1 MPNRDP
7 EYRAVA
13 HTPTAEHRLPFY
25 ARPKFIGASIARLL
39 LVASAPVALVIID
52 DAAAA
57 FRGPV
62 DGRAE
67 QCAVFWIFGVG
78 LWAVLRVKAEDAVL
92 LAAWSVAGAVA
103 VVVCDSWLRAG
114 GSALPP
120 PMAFVD
126 MLLVLVIASMH
137 AKIKALLRVWR
148 ALRKA
153 GP

>member
-7 EYRAVA
+7 EYRA
-13 HTPTAEHRLPFY
+13 PTAEHRLPFY
-25 ARPKFIGASIARLL
+25 ARPKFIGTSIARLL
-39 LVASAPVALVIID
+39 LVVSAPVALVIID

-67 QCAVFWIFGVG
+67 QCAVFWIFGTG
-78 LWAVLRVKAEDAVL
+78 LWAVLRVKDEDAVL
-92 LAAWSVAGAVA
+92 LAAWAVAGATA
-103 VVVCDSWLRAG
+103 VVMCDAWLRAG

-120 PMAFVD
+120 PMAFLD

-137 AKIKALLRVWR
+137 AKVKALLRVWR

-153 GP
+153 GS